1 MTVAGK
7 SFRIFVRDV
16 SGGGFGLEQV
26 PILRA
31 GTDAIIE
38 ISTGRRFSGIIVWYR
53 LGRAGV
59 RFARPLPPNDP
70 LLWG

>member
-7 SFRIFVRDV
+7 SFRIFVPDV